1 MCGEGV
7 AGEEGEEGVCQI
19 FKKFVHH
26 TKEFGNGESRDF

>member
-7 AGEEGEEGVCQI
+7 AGEEGEGVCQI
-19 FKKFVHH
+19 VKEFVHH